1 MSFAN
6 ETSHDAGGL
15 SREFFTMLVKEIF
28 DENLGLFS
36 TANTLDFS
44 YKVNED
50 SSYIDNYLTIF
61 YFFGKI
67 LGKALFDHVP
77 LNVCL
82 NKSVF
87 KAILG

>member
-44 YKVNED
+44 YKINHL
-50 SSYIDNYLTIF
+50 S
-61 YFFGKI
+61 FGR
-67 LGKALFDHVP
+67 DEH
-77 LNVCL
+77 
-82 NKSVF
+82 F
-87 KAILG
+87 KLI